1 MTSAE
6 SHLFSGCECDPCI
19 SSLFPSVCLPE
30 YLNVLW
36 MDVHGNLIS
45 CATKLLFNCD
55 AHVNLMYNV
64 LCELVH
70 FRTSF
75 TFCYMYVSKF
85 HVPVCVAKVCSAF
98 LLAA

>member
-45 CATKLLFNCD
+45 CAIKLLL
-55 AHVNLMYNV
+55 VMLMLISCIMF

>member
-1 MTSAE
+1 M
-6 SHLFSGCECDPCI
+6 
-19 SSLFPSVCLPE
+19 
-30 YLNVLW
+30 
-36 MDVHGNLIS
+36 HGNLIS
-45 CATKLLFNCD
+45 CAIKLLLNCD